1 MLVEKGSV
9 CKVLCGFKNTVFRKH
24 FIRPNH
30 CNYTRYHWNQKFLWS
45 IENKILPVI
54 NEVRVKFKWFPYFPT
69 KHIVNRSFINKR
81 GAYRIALAANI
92 SGGQRSGWL
101 YQYEGELTW
110 SEEPEGHILSLDWL
124 IYMWLCGIKSDISW
138 NRNIHPQLALNIYRY
153 GQKIPRMKADNLCKY
168 TENKTFEWGDSIASF
183 VLCYCKI

>member
-54 NEVRVKFKWFPYFPT
+54 NEVRVKFKWFPYFPHKT
-69 KHIVNRSFINKR
+69 HCKSLIHKQKRSVSNRVGCKHIRRPKIRMALSVWGRIDVIW
-81 GAYRIALAANI
+81 GAWGTHPIFGLAY
-92 SGGQRSGWL
+92 L
-101 YQYEGELTW
+101 YVV
-110 SEEPEGHILSLDWL
+110 
-124 IYMWLCGIKSDISW
+124 MWY
-138 NRNIHPQLALNIYRY
+138 Q
-153 GQKIPRMKADNLCKY
+153 
-168 TENKTFEWGDSIASF
+168 EWYF
-183 VLCYCKI
+183 LK